1 MCCNFSIINQTNN
14 GMLIFL
20 KGCQKYQLTFNNLN
34 FSMST
39 DELDTFY
46 LYLKRMNPAYWEK
59 EYEHSVY
66 EKKIPIPTLQDNF
79 IIMIN
84 RIELFEL
91 QVLTK
96 PNKTEIFKL
105 VENQILSINWN

>member
-1 MCCNFSIINQTNN
+1 
-14 GMLIFL
+14 
-20 KGCQKYQLTFNNLN
+20 
-34 FSMST
+34 MSAE
-39 DELDTFY
+39 ELDAFY
-46 LYLKRMNPAYWEK
+46 KYLRRMNPTYWEK
-59 EYEHSVY
+59 EYEQSVY

-91 QVLTK
+91 LVLTK
-96 PNKTEIFKL
+96 PNKTEFFKL

>member
-1 MCCNFSIINQTNN
+1 
-14 GMLIFL
+14 
-20 KGCQKYQLTFNNLN
+20 
-34 FSMST
+34 MST
-39 DELDTFY
+39 DELDAFY

>member
-1 MCCNFSIINQTNN
+1 
-14 GMLIFL
+14 MLIFL

-39 DELDTFY
+39 DELDAFY

>member
-1 MCCNFSIINQTNN
+1 
-14 GMLIFL
+14 MLIFL

-34 FSMST
+34 FSMSAE
-39 DELDTFY
+39 ELDAFY
-46 LYLKRMNPAYWEK
+46 KYLRRMNPTYWEK
-59 EYEHSVY
+59 EYEQSVY

-91 QVLTK
+91 LVLTK
-96 PNKTEIFKL
+96 PNKTEFFKL

>member
-1 MCCNFSIINQTNN
+1 
-14 GMLIFL
+14 MLIFL

-34 FSMST
+34 FSMSAE
-39 DELDTFY
+39 ELDAFY
-46 LYLKRMNPAYWEK
+46 KYLKRMNPVFWER

-96 PNKTEIFKL
+96 PNKTEFFKL
-105 VENQILSINWN
+105 VENDILSINWN